1 MKKLINKK
9 NNKNIYTNTNIYTSK
24 NILNYFIII
33 FIIIILFYIIY
44 KYIINNYDNF
54 ENNDSKISNK
64 IAISLGILSYNAPD
78 TLHQTL
84 KTYKDSG
91 LLDISNDVFAILQKS
106 DKQDEEAKV
115 CEKYTIRY
123 IKMPDNGKMAS
134 GFKAI
139 YDNAQNEIIVFLEND
154 FANYSTKQ
162 ESINFFNNSI
172 YFIKEQNMDLIRAR
186 SRKNAGEPNIGKQ
199 LFSHIPHNEF
209 VNHTH
214 LADCIY
220 WIEHP
225 ELLYPSKIQKI
236 KPFIGNDDW
245 YTSSSKSCNWT
256 NNALVTSKK
265 FFKEAVLPH
274 LFKSDDIEASFTSI
288 WAQQDYKCVFGPGLF
303 THERLD
309 GH

>member
-1 MKKLINKK
+1 MKLKK
-9 NNKNIYTNTNIYTSK
+9 S
-24 NILNYFIII
+24 IIRLLLY
-33 FIIIILFYIIY
+33 IIIILITTCIGLFYIYKIY
-44 KYIINNYDNF
+44 YNNNYNNYDNF
-54 ENNDSKISNK
+54 ENNDSQISNK
-64 IAISLGILSYNAPD
+64 ISISLGILSYNAPD
-78 TLHQTL
+78 TLHKTL

-91 LLDISNDVFAILQKS
+91 ILDISNDVFVILQKS

-115 CEKYTIRY
+115 CKKYNIRC

-139 YDNAQNEIIVFLEND
+139 YDNAQNEIIIFLEND
-154 FANYSTKQ
+154 FANYSTQQ
-162 ESINFFNNSI
+162 ESIDFFNNSI
-172 YFIKEQNMDLIRAR
+172 YFIKEKKMDLIRAR
-186 SRKNAGEPNIGKQ
+186 SRKNAGEPNFGVE
-199 LFSHIPHNEF
+199 LFSKIPQDEF
-209 VNHTH
+209 ENHTH
-214 LADCIY
+214 LSECIY

-225 ELLYPSKIQKI
+225 ELIYPSKIQKI

-256 NNALVTSKK
+256 NNALVTSKF
-265 FFKEAVLPH
+265 FFKKAILPY
-274 LFKSDDIEASFTSI
+274 LFESEHIEPTFTKI